1 MLQNIISVVKK
12 LDYSQQAWN
21 HLECMVKQY
30 LELEISGEYAHVITG
45 TYGIKEVLN
54 QENEGWSYSTFW

>member
-1 MLQNIISVVKK
+1 M
-12 LDYSQQAWN
+12 
-21 HLECMVKQY
+21 ECMVKQY

-54 QENEGWSYSTFW
+54 QENEGKDKFYFGKFLSNRL